1 MSGQVWLNLQ
11 KCPALCSC
19 FAWSSFILYG
29 HKLIPW
35 CVVAS
40 VLSMLV
46 ECQAAV
52 CKKTLALATPKDK
65 ASCNLNLLNLLFF
78 KWCRT
83 IQGLICKLT
92 YKGLW
97 WLFKSRIAESISAYF
112 KHRFPFGIWTSYP
125 TIALNNTVSICT
137 AYVSG
142 YFPGVQKNRT
152 FLQNTGWSRAVELK
166 GRRKSCERNW
176 LLMLM
181 HASGFQCLLYL
192 KSQPHIDNTA
202 HSAVM
207 ESQIPVIF
215 SFSLLFKVCN
225 LPFKS
230 ILVITSWEHQRQ
242 YKLWRG

>member
-1 MSGQVWLNLQ
+1 MYHHKCMSGQVWLNLQ

-19 FAWSSFILYG
+19 FAWSSFVLDG

-52 CKKTLALATPKDK
+52 CKRTLALAMPKDK

-83 IQGLICKLT
+83 IQGLNCKLT

-97 WLFKSRIAESISAYF
+97 WLFKSRIAESISAYC

-125 TIALNNTVSICT
+125 AIPLNNTVSIFI

-142 YFPGVQKNRT
+142 YFPGVQS
-152 FLQNTGWSRAVELK
+152 TGHLCKIQVGPGLLNWKGEEKAVKEIGSACAHVCFWIQL
-166 GRRKSCERNW
+166 SFIFET
-176 LLMLM
+176 
-181 HASGFQCLLYL
+181 
-192 KSQPHIDNTA
+192 TA
-202 HSAVM
+202 SAVM

-215 SFSLLFKVCN
+215 SFS
-225 LPFKS
+225 PF
-230 ILVITSWEHQRQ
+230 Q
-242 YKLWRG
+242 GM

>member
-1 MSGQVWLNLQ
+1 MSDQVWLNLQ

-19 FAWSSFILYG
+19 FAWSSFVLDG

-52 CKKTLALATPKDK
+52 CKKTLALAMPKDK
-65 ASCNLNLLNLLFF
+65 ASCNLNLLFF

-83 IQGLICKLT
+83 IQGLNCKLT

-97 WLFKSRIAESISAYF
+97 WLFKSRIGESVSAYC

-125 TIALNNTVSICT
+125 IIPLNNTVSIFI
-137 AYVSG
+137 AHVSG
-142 YFPGVQKNRT
+142 YFPGVQS
-152 FLQNTGWSRAVELK
+152 TGHLCKIQVGPELLNWK
-166 GRRKSCERNW
+166 GEEKAAKEIGSSSSCVHLDSVVFSIWNHSLTLII
-176 LLMLM
+176 LLI
-181 HASGFQCLLYL
+181 Q
-192 KSQPHIDNTA
+192 Q
-202 HSAVM
+202 M
-207 ESQIPVIF
+207 ESHIPVIL

-230 ILVITSWEHQRQ
+230 IFMMASWEHQRQ